1 MRKFDYC
8 HNEKWKECYDCSE
21 VKAKLKEMV
30 EDITWLLDYA
40 RRVAQRQVVEND
52 LKALE
57 AIRENI
63 KYYKG
68 VIND

>member
-1 MRKFDYC
+1 MKKHDYS
-8 HNEKWKECYDCSE
+8 NNGEWGYCYDEKE

-52 LKALE
+52 TACLATIRQNLKE
-57 AIRENI
+57 I
-63 KYYKG
+63 KE